1 MSWFRVW
8 VVYIWASVDLFVFS
22 GEKAING
29 LAGENIY
36 VYGTK
41 GCWKGEVNNW
51 VHHRKDSKSRKISQY
66 SIKKED
72 ILYWL
77 LNFLSKVDIYSKN
90 TTNS

>member
-1 MSWFRVW
+1 MSWFVCGWFTFELLSIYLYFPGRKR
-8 VVYIWASVDLFVFS
+8 LM
-22 GEKAING
+22 G
-29 LAGENIY
+29 LQVKICMY
-36 VYGTK
+36 MVQR
-41 GCWKGEVNNW
+41 GCWKGEVDDW
-51 VHHRKDSKSRKISQY
+51 VHHRKDSKSRKTPQY